1 MNELRARIREAAFP
15 AALTGAGISAPS
27 GIPTFQGSYRGRPL
41 RSYLTRDYMEEHPLD
56 FFDLYSDMVK
66 WCEKQPNPA
75 HYALKELGVR
85 VITQNIDGLHAKA
98 GTDALEMHGSLRF
111 VLCHGCSWREDA
123 QAFAA
128 RFAAARA
135 RSSGEAMAAL
145 RCPRCGRRIDT
156 DVVLYSDAVR
166 HLDEAMELA
175 ASSDLFLVIGTS
187 LETYPA
193 AGLPDV
199 ARQAGAEIVMINDD
213 CVGAFRE
220 D

>member
-41 RSYLTRDYMEEHPLD
+41 RSYLTRDYMEDHPLD
-56 FFDLYSDMVK
+56 FFDLYCDMVK

-75 HYALKELGVR
+75 HYALRELGVR

-111 VLCHGCSWREDA
+111 VLCHGCAWREDA
-123 QAFAA
+123 PVFAA

-135 RSSGEAMAAL
+135 RGEVEAMAAL

-166 HLDEAMELA
+166 HLDEAIELA